1 VAAVAAAAQP
11 VPVTQA
17 VQPAPPGNRWR
28 IALVAFLCLGAL
40 AGAATWIYDRF
51 RGNPAGVQIESLAV
65 LPLENL
71 SGDPA
76 QDYFADGITDELI
89 TTLAKIDSVKV
100 ISRTSL
106 MQYKGVHTKPL
117 PQIAR
122 ELGVDA
128 VVEGTLSRT
137 GDRVRVTAQLIEA
150 STDRHIWADHYERNS
165 RDILLLENEI
175 ARAIAEQLRG
185 KLNPQEQRRLSGNP
199 IDPAAHEAYLQGRYL
214 WNRRTPPA
222 LKEAIRYFTQ
232 AIEKEPRYAEA
243 YAGRAQAYIVLGSG
257 GMEAIPPQEALSK
270 ARPDAEKAVQL
281 DGTSSEAHSARAAIR
296 FIYEWDWR
304 GSETE
309 SRRAI
314 ELSPSNATAQYWYG
328 QSLCN
333 LETFRGMSCRDRS
346 RAFTRS
352 RLPERW
358 GGRGTQR
365 LYEAR
370 RYAEAIAPIRKVLEF
385 NPDYAVGHLC
395 LGQVYEANRMYPEVI
410 SELLQISRVVRRTP
424 PWTSP
429 L

>member
-1 VAAVAAAAQP
+1 MPTQDSERIVRFSAFELDLQAGELRRSGVRLPVQGRPLQVLTILLRTPGQLVTGEQMRGELWPADTFVDFEHGVRNAVARLRAVLGDNAERPRFVETLPRRGYRFIGAVAAVAAAAQP

-150 STDRHIWADHYERNS
+150 STDRHIWADRYDRS
-165 RDILLLENEI
+165 ARDIRLLENEI

-296 FIYEWDWR
+296 FITN
-304 GSETE
+304 G
-309 SRRAI
+309 I
-314 ELSPSNATAQYWYG
+314 G
-328 QSLCN
+328 V
-333 LETFRGMSCRDRS
+333 
-346 RAFTRS
+346 
-352 RLPERW
+352 
-358 GGRGTQR
+358 
-365 LYEAR
+365 AR
-370 RYAEAIAPIRKVLEF
+370 RQNLGAP
-385 NPDYAVGHLC
+385 
-395 LGQVYEANRMYPEVI
+395 
-410 SELLQISRVVRRTP
+410 SS
-424 PWTSP
+424 
-429 L
+429 